1 VQVLGKQEADEKLRK
16 QARQMMERQTQNMV
30 RMVEDLLDVS
40 RLTRGMIHLRKET
53 VDMTAVV
60 RQCVDAVKHV
70 FEARDQEVNLTTPKE
85 PVLVEAD
92 TTRLEQVVD
101 NLLQNASKFTP
112 KGGNTWVSLE
122 RAKRGIHGIALLH
135 VQDEGLGI
143 APELLPHVFDGFMQ
157 ADRSLARTHGGLGIG
172 LTLVRSLVQLH
183 GGAVEARSAGIGK
196 GSSFVVML
204 PLSDQVE
211 AAAQK
216 RPTPVPSSGTKTPT
230 RSRRVL
236 LVDDNEDSAR
246 SLELLLGLAGHDVRV
261 AHAGGP
267 ALGIAREFQPEVIL
281 LDIGLP
287 GMDGYTVAR
296 RLRQEPTVPRP
307 TIVALTGY
315 GQEQDRNEAL
325 DSGFD
330 VHMTKPVDPE
340 ELCDWLASLDGP
352 PA

>member
-1 VQVLGKQEADEKLRK
+1 
-16 QARQMMERQTQNMV
+16 
-30 RMVEDLLDVS
+30 
-40 RLTRGMIHLRKET
+40 
-53 VDMTAVV
+53 
-60 RQCVDAVKHV
+60 
-70 FEARDQEVNLTTPKE
+70 
-85 PVLVEAD
+85 
-92 TTRLEQVVD
+92 
-101 NLLQNASKFTP
+101 
-112 KGGNTWVSLE
+112 
-122 RAKRGIHGIALLH
+122 
-135 VQDEGLGI
+135 
-143 APELLPHVFDGFMQ
+143 
-157 ADRSLARTHGGLGIG
+157 
-172 LTLVRSLVQLH
+172 
-183 GGAVEARSAGIGK
+183 
-196 GSSFVVML
+196 
-204 PLSDQVE
+204 
-211 AAAQK
+211 
-216 RPTPVPSSGTKTPT
+216 
-230 RSRRVL
+230 VL